1 MVHLRML
8 AELDSF
14 ERRRS
19 AAEEAEAEARKAVEV
34 AKTSAK
40 AAAAFMKLVDKKDAA
55 ARRRQAFTDAARVLP
70 SRREVERNALEAAAS
85 LRPSER
91 SDLEERLGAEIIPY
105 WSTIAAAVGDG
116 EGRKRSGDGPTRSR

>member
-8 AELDSF
+8 VELDAF

-40 AAAAFMKLVDKKDAA
+40 AAAAYMKLVDKRDAA
-55 ARRRQAFTDAARVLP
+55 AHRRQAFTDAARVLP
-70 SRREVERNALEAAAS
+70 SRQKVERNALEAAAS

-91 SDLEERLGAEIIPY
+91 SDLEERLGAEII
-105 WSTIAAAVGDG
+105 D
-116 EGRKRSGDGPTRSR
+116 RKSVV